1 LGVIVWENTLLICGY
16 VGMCCNAED
25 GEINILTQF
34 MDFQSPNNIGVNK
47 RVIRYYNSVAYLWDV
62 VFAEEGKV
70 HNSRY
75 FVWTNGSFA
84 YISNNI
90 CITIVLFY

>member
-1 LGVIVWENTLLICGY
+1 
-16 VGMCCNAED
+16 MCCNAED
-25 GEINILTQF
+25 GEIDILTQF
-34 MDFQSPNNIGVNK
+34 MDFQSLDNIGVNK

-70 HNSRY
+70 HNISNT
-75 FVWTNGSFA
+75 VWTNGSFA
-84 YISNNI
+84 YISYNI